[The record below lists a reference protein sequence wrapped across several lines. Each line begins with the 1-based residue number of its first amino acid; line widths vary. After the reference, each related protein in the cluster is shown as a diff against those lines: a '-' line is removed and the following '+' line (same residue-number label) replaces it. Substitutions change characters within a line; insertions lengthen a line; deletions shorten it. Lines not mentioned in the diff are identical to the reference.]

1 MRITA
6 QHKMEDLMADS
17 NRLEKELLDTLNPRD
32 GEVATAE
39 HDFKFHQSSSCQGN
53 RKWWVP
59 LLLRME
65 SEKNFSYLLSLQ
77 STIEQGKDAYSRFK
91 SFRDIKGLILLISF
105 EFEELQTARQ
115 EAIRSKTQLFTPYID
130 LSLILHYPN
139 V

>member
-17 NRLEKELLDTLNPRD
+17 DRLEKELLDTLNPRD
-32 GEVATAE
+32 GEVATAQ
-39 HDFKFHQSSSCQGN
+39 HDLQSHHSSSSQRS

-65 SEKNFSYLLSLQ
+65 SEKNFSSLLSLQ

-91 SFRDIKGLILLISF
+91 SFRNIKGLILLISF

-115 EAIRSKTQLFTPYID
+115 QAISSKTHLLTPYID
-130 LSLILHYPN
+130 LSLILRYPN
-139 V
+139 L